1 MFINKNMVKESL
13 EREAQKKIRKGEN
26 LSNLI
31 YSSVGAEVV
40 YSKLE
45 DNLPT
50 AVYIQ
55 LVEAV
60 NEWLREKLAM
70 FTA

>member
-1 MFINKNMVKESL
+1 MIINKKLVKESL

-55 LVEAV
+55 LVEVV